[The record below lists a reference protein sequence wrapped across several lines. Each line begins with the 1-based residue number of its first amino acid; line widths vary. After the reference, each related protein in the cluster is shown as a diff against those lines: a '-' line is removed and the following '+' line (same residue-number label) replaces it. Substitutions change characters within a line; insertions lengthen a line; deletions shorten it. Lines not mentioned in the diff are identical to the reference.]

1 MRRRDFL
8 RIVGNTA
15 VAWPLTARAQQPSMP
30 VVGFLSTASP
40 TRWVDRL
47 REFHR
52 GLGETGYTEGKNVAL
67 EYRWAN
73 NQYSLLPSMAADLV
87 RRQVTVIAANGPAA
101 VVAKAATATIPI
113 VLFSGR
119 DPVKRGLVTSL
130 SRPSGNLTGFSA
142 MFTEVGPKRLE
153 MLHELVPTARTVAL
167 LVNGAQANT
176 LTKVMQAAARNLGL
190 QLLVLHAGTEREID
204 AAFATLV
211 QQRVGALVIGNDAF
225 FSTRREQLAELTVR
239 HAMPAI
245 YQFREFS
252 VAGGLVSYGDNDADV
267 FRLMGVYTGRILNG
281 EKPADLPVQQAS
293 KFELIINL
301 KTAKAL
307 GVNVP
312 LSLLGRADEV
322 ID

>member
-1 MRRRDFL
+1 
-8 RIVGNTA
+8 
-15 VAWPLTARAQQPSMP
+15 MP
-30 VVGFLSTASP
+30 VIGFLSTASP

-52 GLGETGYTEGKNVAL
+52 GLSETGYVEGRNVAL

-73 NQYSLLPSMAADLV
+73 NQNSLLPSMAADLV

-101 VVAKAATATIPI
+101 VVAKAATTTIPI
-113 VLFSGR
+113 VFFSGL

-142 MFTEVGPKRLE
+142 MFTEVAPKRLE
-153 MLHELVPTARTVAL
+153 MLHELVPTASTVAL
-167 LVNGAQANT
+167 LVNGALANT
-176 LTKVMQAAARNLGL
+176 LTKVMQAAARKLGL

-211 QQRVGALVIGNDAF
+211 QQRVSALVIGNDAF
-225 FSTRREQLAELTVR
+225 FSTRRKQLAELTVR
-239 HAMPAI
+239 HAVPAI

-252 VAGGLVSYGDNDADV
+252 VAGGLVSYGSSDTDV
-267 FRLMGVYTGRILNG
+267 FRLMGVYTGRILKG
-281 EKPADLPVQQAS
+281 KKPADLPVQQAS

-322 ID
+322 IE